1 MEKCVICLDEMTKGE
16 VLMTTSCGHTFHKEC
31 FDLFEESNKK
41 TILKC
46 PSCRKIVRVPVF
58 DEEQIENAILDYKE
72 DWGELDCDGLIE
84 DIRNSYGK
92 TFEIDEDAIRTA
104 CIKDN
109 GGGYKSN
116 KKNKTNKKK
125 KKNNKINK
133 KKKTNKKKKNK
144 TNKKKK
150 KIVNKRKTLKMKGG
164 TLKNLFMDFLCTL
177 PIIRSFSF
185 CDTFKDPRKYR
196 YNGTTPSVWTNNSPD
211 ITSTNFANALN
222 GKVKRPNIEFQTP
235 REHLTNSPSLPH
247 LIGKRTAPTTV

>member
-31 FDLFEESNKK
+31 FDIFEKSNKK

-116 KKNKTNKKK
+116 
-125 KKNNKINK
+125 
-133 KKKTNKKKKNK
+133 KKNK

>member
-31 FDLFEESNKK
+31 FDLFEKSNKK

-116 KKNKTNKKK
+116 KKNKTNKNK
-125 KKNNKINK
+125 KINK
-133 KKKTNKKKKNK
+133 TNKNKKINKNKKNKTNKKKKKK

-150 KIVNKRKTLKMKGG
+150 KIVNKRKTLKMKGGTG

-185 CDTFKDPRKYR
+185 CDNRGRDNRGRGKYM
-196 YNGTTPSVWTNNSPD
+196 YNGAASQD
-211 ITSTNFANALN
+211 
-222 GKVKRPNIEFQTP
+222 GPNKNEQLDNDNDFD
-235 REHLTNSPSLPH
+235 LTY
-247 LIGKRTAPTTV
+247 TF